1 MKELLKEYRNN
12 SGHVVGVVITKEDGG
27 ITRIGDCTQDTL
39 GEGPAGGIT
48 DPDAGPATGRS

>member
-1 MKELLKEYRNN
+1 
-12 SGHVVGVVITKEDGG
+12 VVITKEDGG